1 MVEQVQAVERTR
13 ASRQNA
19 SSYWK
24 LMTNVETLK
33 VQRDHDRYGTVGED
47 RKAGRA
53 IKCKSEAKYGGF
65 GLDPTSWHKVQ
76 C

>member
-1 MVEQVQAVERTR
+1 
-13 ASRQNA
+13 
-19 SSYWK
+19 
-24 LMTNVETLK
+24 MTNVETQK
-33 VQRDHDRYGTVGED
+33 VQRDHDRYGTVGKD

-53 IKCKSEAKYGGF
+53 IKCKLEAAKYGGF

>member
-1 MVEQVQAVERTR
+1 MQQVQAVERT
-13 ASRQNA
+13 RQNA

-33 VQRDHDRYGTVGED
+33 VQRHHDRYETVGED
-47 RKAGRA
+47 RKTGRA
-53 IKCKSEAKYGGF
+53 IKCKSKAKYGGF
-65 GLDPTSWHKVQ
+65 GLDPTSCHQVQ

>member
-1 MVEQVQAVERTR
+1 
-13 ASRQNA
+13 
-19 SSYWK
+19 
-24 LMTNVETLK
+24 MTNMETLK

-47 RKAGRA
+47 RKTGRA

-65 GLDPTSWHKVQ
+65 GLDPTSWHQAQ